1 MGIILAVF
9 GAGGVTVAG
18 HDLDLLAG
26 ASSTTFAADPALDER
41 DPHAIFLTSG
51 STGVPKGVVLS
62 HRTSWLRGA
71 WLADGLILPDGHAA
85 EAVCMFPLFHWAG
98 WSNLLQHWQ
107 THSALHYT
115 HGALPEL
122 LLGTVER
129 RRATL
134 LYCIP
139 GIWRRI
145 FASGELDRF
154 DTGSLRQVNTGT
166 SAVSM
171 ELLAELKARF
181 PGTTTA
187 IGYGSTEGGAGAHLY
202 DDELFDKPGSV
213 GRPNKYL
220 QLRLADDDE
229 ICMRSTALMD
239 GYFERPDA
247 TAEVLVDGWYHTG
260 DLGSI
265 DDEGFVWIVGR
276 KREIIRSGGE
286 WIAPAEVEEILR
298 RVPGIRDL
306 AVLGMPDELWGE
318 MVTAV
323 LVMDDGAPSPSVEQ
337 LRQHL
342 TGLATYKHPRQV
354 VTIDAIPRTPA
365 TGQVRRAFLREH
377 LLECKESEQ
386 P

>member
-1 MGIILAVF
+1 M
-9 GAGGVTVAG
+9 T
-18 HDLDLLAG
+18 
-26 ASSTTFAADPALDER
+26 
-41 DPHAIFLTSG
+41 PHAIFLTSG
-51 STGVPKGVVLS
+51 STGIPKGVVLS
-62 HRTSWLRGA
+62 HRTSWLRA
-71 WLADGLILPDGHAA
+71 TWMTEGLILPDGHAA

-107 THSALHYT
+107 SHSALHYT

-145 FASGELDRF
+145 FASGDLNRF
-154 DTGSLRQVNTGT
+154 NTSSLRQVNTGT

-181 PGTTTA
+181 PGTTTG
-187 IGYGSTEGGAGAHLY
+187 IGYGSTEGGAGAHLH

-213 GRPNKYL
+213 GRPNHYL

-229 ICMRSTALMD
+229 ICVKSTALMD

-260 DLGSI
+260 DLGSV
-265 DDEGFVWIVGR
+265 DEEGFVWILGR

-286 WIAPAEVEEILR
+286 WIAPAEVEELVR
-298 RVPGIRDL
+298 RAPGIRDA
-306 AVLGMPDELWGE
+306 AVVGMPDDLWGE
-318 MVTAV
+318 IVTAV
-323 LVMDDGAPSPSVEQ
+323 VVMEDGVPSPSVDQ
-337 LRQHL
+337 LRHHV
-342 TGLATYKHPRQV
+342 TGLAPYKHPRQV
-354 VTIDAIPRTPA
+354 VAIDAIPRTPA
-365 TGQVRRAFLREH
+365 TGQVRRAFLKEH
-377 LLECKESEQ
+377 LLERKEPEL
-386 P
+386 PER